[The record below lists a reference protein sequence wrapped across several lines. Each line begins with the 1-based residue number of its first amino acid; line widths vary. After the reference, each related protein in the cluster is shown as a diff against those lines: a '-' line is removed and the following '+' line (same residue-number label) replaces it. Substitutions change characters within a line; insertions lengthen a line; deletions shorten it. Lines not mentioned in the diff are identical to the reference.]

1 MKKSRFTDEQIV
13 AILRE
18 AEKGEQTVEQ
28 VCRSHGI
35 GTSVFYRWRKQF
47 GAGGSA
53 MSEARRVKDLEV
65 ENARLKKA
73 LAERVLEIEVLKEIN
88 AKKW

>member
-13 AILRE
+13 AIVRE

-35 GTSVFYRWRKQF
+35 GTSF
-47 GAGGSA
+47 
-53 MSEARRVKDLEV
+53 
-65 ENARLKKA
+65 KKA
-73 LAERVLEIEVLKEIN
+73 LADRVLEIEVLKEIN
-88 AKKW
+88 AKKWRARRLEPRRRATP